1 MKFCYLINGYIN
13 IYFVYNTYTYFTMKI
28 HFKNKWKNKQEIL
41 NGKSWFICLLQNRFS
56 RTMHNLPSKQTLLRA
71 QEQLLSLSKYLFSTI
86 FLVLL
91 LIYWRY
97 FSNHLNLHM
106 QLLISE
112 SCFFGKYCS
121 IQALHKPLLQTEE
134 YSTPVHKTIVW
145 ESTITLHFNWQ
156 KNYQGY
162 FMLGSWNK
170 PLINWC
176 FSGYLFLY
184 IQNTF
189 PVFSFAWVMR
199 VLRCALDITSTS
211 LRYSENKERNEPLT

>member
-1 MKFCYLINGYIN
+1 MDTLIYISY
-13 IYFVYNTYTYFTMKI
+13 II
-28 HFKNKWKNKQEIL
+28 HIHILLWKYILKTNEKTNK
-41 NGKSWFICLLQNRFS
+41 KSWMVSLGLYSYCKTVIPGQCIIYHLNRHCWEPRNNCCHCLNTFS
-56 RTMHNLPSKQTLLRA
+56 AQT
-71 QEQLLSLSKYLFSTI
+71 
-86 FLVLL
+86 FLVLVL
-91 LIYWRY
+91 VYWRY

-121 IQALHKPLLQTEE
+121 IQALHKSSLQTEE

-162 FMLGSWNK
+162 FILGSWNK

-199 VLRCALDITSTS
+199 VLRCSQV
-211 LRYSENKERNEPLT
+211 PP